1 MVGHILCSK
10 NYQGGSHRL
19 FKDDRKPGQMIAR
32 SGSDIVEGRMA
43 SSSGSTPEIKRFNG
57 RRGRR

>member
-32 SGSDIVEGRMA
+32 RGNDIVEGRIGVQELEFQD
-43 SSSGSTPEIKRFNG
+43 SYIF
-57 RRGRR
+57 

>member
-10 NYQGGSHRL
+10 NYQDGSHRL

-32 SGSDIVEGRMA
+32 SGSDIVESRMEVQELEFQD
-43 SSSGSTPEIKRFNG
+43 GYIF
-57 RRGRR
+57 

>member
-32 SGSDIVEGRMA
+32 RGNDIVEGRIVVQELEFQD
-43 SSSGSTPEIKRFNG
+43 SYIF
-57 RRGRR
+57 